1 MEDLRSL
8 RMKKKLLL
16 IELSAIE
23 QKISLYEDETTA
35 TEVLEHESVQTQTTT
50 VTSVPEHES
59 VQTKAI
65 PKQTAL
71 GKETTNP
78 LTAEVLLK
86 NLLKEKTTPLPQG
99 TNSLLVNPNPPT
111 EGLSKMTILSSVHK
125 SEKNLDLRPDY
136 KKALK
141 KPADKYYV
149 IYSGPHAGIHT
160 DWAIVETF
168 CKTDKVTCRGF
179 RTEEGA
185 RLSQQVYQ
193 EEMAKPTNKKL
204 LRPKT
209 VKEKHRDQR
218 FDNHQL
224 EDIQE
229 QQSPLSFED
238 FRSLWNKARAACPED
253 LVHEKFYTTD
263 KKTKSIFNFIE
274 GADARLIQQA
284 YAAGLID
291 NIYPSANLL
300 ELKFLPGNMVEKIKT
315 FRRKVLK
322 AKDEPIYIRFT
333 SSIPEWIHG
342 SIFPAYHFI
351 EVGIANNK
359 RTISQSEP
367 MNDLNDQLL
376 SVLHNNRINGLRRI
390 CEKLLEILKGSKK
403 KINYVD
409 SHCIVTSWSF
419 SNITPE
425 DKICASTFGEKFFNN
440 IMQASSETCKAFCK
454 HAHQLFDEHQCRYC
468 KEESTDSSNEK
479 EEVTIEDVNTE
490 DDKSEKDKSSSSQ

>member
-125 SEKNLDLRPDY
+125 PEKNLDLRPDY

-160 DWAIVETF
+160 DWAIV
-168 CKTDKVTCRGF
+168 V
-179 RTEEGA
+179 
-185 RLSQQVYQ
+185 
-193 EEMAKPTNKKL
+193 
-204 LRPKT
+204 
-209 VKEKHRDQR
+209 
-218 FDNHQL
+218 
-224 EDIQE
+224 
-229 QQSPLSFED
+229 
-238 FRSLWNKARAACPED
+238 
-253 LVHEKFYTTD
+253 
-263 KKTKSIFNFIE
+263 
-274 GADARLIQQA
+274 
-284 YAAGLID
+284 
-291 NIYPSANLL
+291 
-300 ELKFLPGNMVEKIKT
+300 
-315 FRRKVLK
+315 
-322 AKDEPIYIRFT
+322 
-333 SSIPEWIHG
+333 
-342 SIFPAYHFI
+342 
-351 EVGIANNK
+351 
-359 RTISQSEP
+359 
-367 MNDLNDQLL
+367 
-376 SVLHNNRINGLRRI
+376 
-390 CEKLLEILKGSKK
+390 
-403 KINYVD
+403 
-409 SHCIVTSWSF
+409 
-419 SNITPE
+419 
-425 DKICASTFGEKFFNN
+425 
-440 IMQASSETCKAFCK
+440 
-454 HAHQLFDEHQCRYC
+454 
-468 KEESTDSSNEK
+468 
-479 EEVTIEDVNTE
+479 
-490 DDKSEKDKSSSSQ
+490 